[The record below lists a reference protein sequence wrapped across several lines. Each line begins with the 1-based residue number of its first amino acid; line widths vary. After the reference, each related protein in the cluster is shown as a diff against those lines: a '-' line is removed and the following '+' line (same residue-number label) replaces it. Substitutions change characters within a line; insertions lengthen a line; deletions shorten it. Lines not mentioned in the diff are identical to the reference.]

1 MIALVFLLAVGSYLS
16 FSLFSSWLADHPGW
30 FYGSVTTLGILL
42 LAQAWLFYIF
52 FRSSAEEK
60 LVFEKPLQ
68 RFAYTSMGIVS
79 FLFTFTAIRDLAAAP
94 LRFFNLEDSLYGT
107 GISGAIVALSFAGFV
122 IGMMNARFRI
132 STPLVPIPVENLP
145 APLEGLRIVQ
155 LSDVHFGSGPDLP
168 QVKRLIDR
176 ALELKPDLV
185 VLTGDIIDGDVSTLD
200 AEMAE
205 LKRFTP
211 PLGTWFVLG
220 NHECYWDHERSIRA
234 MREAGIKVLLNEGV
248 ELTHAGEKLFIAGVT
263 DPALKHFGGKGPE
276 VPQVPGN
283 TALRVLLAHQPSI
296 APKVAEHPYHLQ
308 LSGHTHGGQFFPW
321 NLLVRGVHRHHGGL
335 NRLSNLWLYVSHGT
349 GYWGPP
355 LRLGTVGEITVLEM
369 RRAVSS

>member
-16 FSLFSSWLADHPGW
+16 FSLFSSWQADHPGW
-30 FYGSVTTLGILL
+30 FYGSVTALGILL

-94 LRFFNLEDSLYGT
+94 LRFFKLEDSLYGT
-107 GISGAIVALSFAGFV
+107 GISGTIVALSFAGFV

-185 VLTGDIIDGDVSTLD
+185 VLTGDIHSSWAIDLTDAPRDPARFNPETGVGTLGVEFITPAVTSPGFPSVVANAAQRSLATERHIKWANLSQRGYTILDV
-200 AEMAE
+200 
-205 LKRFTP
+205 TP
-211 PLGTWFVLG
+211 
-220 NHECYWDHERSIRA
+220 ERVQCAWYLFERVDTP
-234 MREAGIKVLLNEGV
+234 RDLNESLAAV
-248 ELTHAGEKLFIAGVT
+248 FSSRFGEKRLRADAVAMART
-263 DPALKHFGGKGPE
+263 DAPAL
-276 VPQVPGN
+276 
-283 TALRVLLAHQPSI
+283 
-296 APKVAEHPYHLQ
+296 APFE
-308 LSGHTHGGQFFPW
+308 T
-321 NLLVRGVHRHHGGL
+321 
-335 NRLSNLWLYVSHGT
+335 T
-349 GYWGPP
+349 
-355 LRLGTVGEITVLEM
+355 
-369 RRAVSS
+369 